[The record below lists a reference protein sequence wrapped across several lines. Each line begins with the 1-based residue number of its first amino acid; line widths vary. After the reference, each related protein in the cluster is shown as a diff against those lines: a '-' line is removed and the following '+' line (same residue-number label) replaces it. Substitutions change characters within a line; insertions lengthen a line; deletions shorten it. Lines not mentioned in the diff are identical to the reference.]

1 MYTTGAVE
9 LLFFARNYNVLYVE
23 GEGNLYYAMDDNTRK
38 VSFEA
43 GEYKKV
49 AIEMDLTNDSLAKD
63 WSVVAQAEGE
73 VYVYPVDETEV
84 SDSFQVIGGDGRE
97 GFTRP
102 ELPLPTHDAS
112 AFTAW
117 VNDGANLINK

>member
-1 MYTTGAVE
+1 MYI
-9 LLFFARNYNVLYVE
+9 E
-23 GEGNLYYAMDDNTRK
+23 GEGSLYHDLDNWTKK

-49 AIEMDLTNDSLAKD
+49 AIEVDLTNDSLAKD
-63 WSVVAQAEGE
+63 WSVVAQALGE

-117 VNDGANLINK
+117 VNDSANLINK